1 LLQWVLA
8 DKIAFHWFLLLF
20 IVFIPLLFIGF
31 HWCTIAF
38 HWFSLMSIDVPLL
51 SACSSFC
58 IFLSTSLFV
67 VTSEL
72 PASQKQ
78 LVMAVKQAA
87 SAGTVLIGVMI
98 HGGAVALDEETLAAL
113 DSVVV
118 RARHERSVWEC
129 VYVHATHM
137 L

>member
-1 LLQWVLA
+1 MSHDVG
-8 DKIAFHWFLLLF
+8 LF
-20 IVFIPLLFIGF
+20 IFLYL
-31 HWCTIAF
+31 
-38 HWFSLMSIDVPLL
+38 SLYL
-51 SACSSFC
+51 S
-58 IFLSTSLFV
+58 V

-87 SAGTVLIGVMI
+87 SPGTVLIGVMV

-118 RARHERSVWEC
+118 RVQCIRRCSE
-129 VYVHATHM
+129 VYATHT
-137 L
+137 

>member
-1 LLQWVLA
+1 
-8 DKIAFHWFLLLF
+8 
-20 IVFIPLLFIGF
+20 
-31 HWCTIAF
+31 
-38 HWFSLMSIDVPLL
+38 MSIDVPLL

-58 IFLSTSLFV
+58 IFLSPSLFV

-78 LVMAVKQAA
+78 LVLAVKQAA
-87 SAGTVLIGVMI
+87 SAGTVLIGVMV

-118 RARHERSVWEC
+118 RARQGRSV
-129 VYVHATHM
+129 
-137 L
+137 

>member
-1 LLQWVLA
+1 LLQWILA
-8 DKIAFHWFLLLF
+8 DKIAFHWFSL
-20 IVFIPLLFIGF
+20 VFIGVHWFSLFFIAF

-78 LVMAVKQAA
+78 LVLAVKQAA
-87 SAGTVLIGVMI
+87 SPGTVLIGVMV

-118 RARHERSVWEC
+118 RARQGRSV
-129 VYVHATHM
+129 
-137 L
+137 